1 MQKHGI
7 HVKNNATY
15 FNSFRNHC
23 MKSRLMDIN
32 LAIWGKQEFKHNVV
46 PLYMAQMAYME
57 VALCVDMDWSTI
69 LTSSQTQR

>member
-1 MQKHGI
+1 
-7 HVKNNATY
+7 
-15 FNSFRNHC
+15 